1 MRRRL
6 RGYRLSPAGGGLL
19 LVAAAAVGVLV
30 AGRPGEQVP
39 AAVVLVVILMML
51 IVQPGGTKDA
61 WSRTLG
67 ERRDDF
73 GPTKRDGSDGPAS
86 DAELD
91 VAWARERERREH
103 DAR

>member
-1 MRRRL
+1 MRTRL

-19 LVAAAAVGVLV
+19 LVAAAAIGVLV
-30 AGRPGEQVP
+30 AGPPGEQTP

-51 IVQPGGTKDA
+51 VVQPGGTKDA

-73 GPTKRDGSDGPAS
+73 GPEKREGIDGPAGDS
-86 DAELD
+86 DLD
-91 VAWARERERREH
+91 VAWARERERRGR